1 VTGADYVVKRTVF
14 ALMTVFVAVT
24 LNFVLFRAAPG
35 DATSSLRSCR
45 NCTPE
50 FREALHRELGLDKPK
65 LEQYGIYLKDLAQ
78 GDLGLSFVTRQ
89 PVWDELRQPILN
101 TLPMVGLG
109 YLIAMVLGVVVGVVA
124 AWRRGTFLDWGGVST
139 SLFFYSMPQQW
150 FGLMLLIIFAGT
162 LPASGIAD
170 PFIEFTDPSW
180 GTVVLDRL
188 EHMILPSATLGL
200 VLFGQYALIVRSSML
215 EALGEDYVMTA
226 RAKGLSSFAIVRKH
240 ALRTSLLPIVT
251 LAAITL
257 GFVIGGDI
265 LVEAVFSYPGI
276 GLATYEAVFD
286 RDYPV
291 LQGAF
296 LLLTLSVIV
305 ANFVADL
312 LYFKFDPRITG

>member
-1 VTGADYVVKRTVF
+1 MTGADYVVKRTVF

-89 PVWDELRQPILN
+89 PVWNELEKPILN

-150 FGLMLLIIFAGT
+150 FGLMLLIVFAGT
-162 LPASGIAD
+162 LPASGVAD

-180 GTVVLDRL
+180 ATVVLDRL

-296 LLLTLSVIV
+296 LLLTLSVIA
-305 ANFVADL
+305 ANFIADL

>member
-1 VTGADYVVKRTVF
+1 VTGADYVVKRTLF
-14 ALMTVFVAVT
+14 ALMTVLVAVT

-65 LEQYGIYLKDLAQ
+65 LEQYWIYVRDLAQ
-78 GDLGLSFVTRQ
+78 GDFGLSFVSRQ

-124 AWRRGTFLDWGGVST
+124 AWRRGTILDWGGVST

-150 FGLMLLIIFAGT
+150 FGLMLLILFAGT

-180 GTVVLDRL
+180 WEVVVDRL
-188 EHMILPSATLGL
+188 EHMILPSVTLGL
-200 VLFGQYALIVRSSML
+200 VLYGQYALIVRSSML
-215 EALGEDYVMTA
+215 EALSEDYVMTA
-226 RAKGLSSFAIVRKH
+226 RAKGLSSFGIVRRH

-251 LAAITL
+251 LAALTF
-257 GFVIGGDI
+257 GFVVGGDI

-305 ANFVADL
+305 ANFAADL
-312 LYFKFDPRITG
+312 LYFKLDPRITG

>member
-78 GDLGLSFVTRQ
+78 GDLGLSFVSRQ

-162 LPASGIAD
+162 LPASGVAD

-188 EHMILPSATLGL
+188 EHMILPSTTLGL
-200 VLFGQYALIVRSSML
+200 VLYGQYALIVRSSML
-215 EALGEDYVMTA
+215 EALGEDYIMTA

-305 ANFVADL
+305 ANFIADL

>member
-1 VTGADYVVKRTVF
+1 VRGADYVVKRTLF

-50 FREALHRELGLDKPK
+50 FREALHTELGLDKSK
-65 LEQYGIYLKDLAQ
+65 LEQYGIYLKELAQ
-78 GDLGLSFVTRQ
+78 GDLGRSFVTRQ
-89 PVWDELRQPILN
+89 PVWNELRQPILN

-109 YLIAMVLGVVVGVVA
+109 YLIAMVLGVAVGVLT
-124 AWRRGTFLDWGGVST
+124 AWRRGTFLDWSGVST

-150 FGLMLLIIFAGT
+150 FGLMLLILFAGT

-170 PFIEFTDPSW
+170 PFIEFTNPPW
-180 GTVVLDRL
+180 WTVLLDRL

-200 VLFGQYALIVRSSML
+200 VLYGQYALIVRSSML
-215 EALGEDYVMTA
+215 EALGEDYIMTA
-226 RAKGLSSFAIVRKH
+226 RAKGLSSFGIVRRH

-257 GFVIGGDI
+257 GYVIGGDI

-286 RDYPV
+286 RDYPM

-312 LYFKFDPRITG
+312 LYFKLDPRITG

>member
-35 DATSSLRSCR
+35 DATSSLRKCR

-50 FREALHRELGLDKPK
+50 VREALHRELGLDKPK

-89 PVWDELRQPILN
+89 PVWDELEKPILN

-109 YLIAMVLGVVVGVVA
+109 YLIAMVLGVSVGVVA
-124 AWRRGTFLDWGGVST
+124 AWRRGTFLDWSGVST
-139 SLFFYSMPQQW
+139 SLFFYAMPQQW

-162 LPASGIAD
+162 LPASGVAD

-180 GTVVLDRL
+180 TTVVLDRL

-215 EALGEDYVMTA
+215 EALSEDYVMTA

-240 ALRTSLLPIVT
+240 ALRTSLLPIIT

-286 RDYPV
+286 RDYPM

-305 ANFVADL
+305 ANFIADL

>member
-1 VTGADYVVKRTVF
+1 MSGADYVLKRTLF
-14 ALMTVFVAVT
+14 ALMTVLVAVT

-50 FREALHRELGLDKPK
+50 FREALYRELGLDKPK
-65 LEQYGIYLKDLAQ
+65 LEQYWIYVKDLSQ

-89 PVWDELRQPILN
+89 PVWNELRQPILN

-109 YLIAMVLGVVVGVVA
+109 YLIAMVLGVLVGVVA
-124 AWRRGTFLDWGGVST
+124 AWRRGTFLDWGGVAT

-150 FGLMLLIIFAGT
+150 FGLMLLIVFAGT

-170 PFIEFTDPSW
+170 PFIEFTNPPW
-180 GTVVLDRL
+180 WTVLLDRL
-188 EHMILPSATLGL
+188 EHMILPSTTLGL
-200 VLFGQYALIVRSSML
+200 VLYGQYALIVRSSMI
-215 EALGEDYVMTA
+215 EALGEDYIMTA

>member
-35 DATSSLRSCR
+35 DATSSLRKCR

-50 FREALHRELGLDKPK
+50 VREALHRELGLDKPK

-162 LPASGIAD
+162 LPASGVAD

-240 ALRTSLLPIVT
+240 ALRTSLLPIIT

-296 LLLTLSVIV
+296 LLLTISVIV
-305 ANFVADL
+305 ANFIADL

>member
-1 VTGADYVVKRTVF
+1 MTGADYVLKRTLF

-109 YLIAMVLGVVVGVVA
+109 YLIAMVLGVLVGVLA
-124 AWRRGTFLDWGGVST
+124 AWRRGTFVDWGGVST

-150 FGLMLLIIFAGT
+150 FGLMLLILFAGT

-180 GTVVLDRL
+180 WTVVLDRL
-188 EHMILPSATLGL
+188 EHMILPSTTLGL
-200 VLFGQYALIVRSSML
+200 VLYGQYALIVRSSML
-215 EALGEDYVMTA
+215 EALGEDYIMTA

-296 LLLTLSVIV
+296 LLLTLSVIA

>member
-89 PVWDELRQPILN
+89 PVWDELLQPILN

>member
-1 VTGADYVVKRTVF
+1 MTGADYVVKRTLF

-50 FREALHRELGLDKPK
+50 FREALYRELGLDKPK

-162 LPASGIAD
+162 LPSSGIAD

-180 GTVVLDRL
+180 WTVVLDRL
-188 EHMILPSATLGL
+188 EHMILPSTTLGL
-200 VLFGQYALIVRSSML
+200 VLYGQYALIVRSSML
-215 EALGEDYVMTA
+215 EALGEDYIMTA
-226 RAKGLSSFAIVRKH
+226 RAKGLSSFGIVRKH

-257 GFVIGGDI
+257 GYVIGGDI

-305 ANFVADL
+305 ANFIADL
-312 LYFKFDPRITG
+312 LYFRLDPRITG

>member
-78 GDLGLSFVTRQ
+78 GDLGLSFVSRQ

-109 YLIAMVLGVVVGVVA
+109 YVVAMVLGVVVGVVA

-150 FGLMLLIIFAGT
+150 FGLMLLILFAGT

-170 PFIEFTDPSW
+170 PFIAFTSPSW
-180 GTVVLDRL
+180 WEVVVDRL

-200 VLFGQYALIVRSSML
+200 VLYGQYALIVRSSML
-215 EALGEDYVMTA
+215 EALSEDYIMTA
-226 RAKGLSSFAIVRKH
+226 RAKGLSSFGIVRKH

-251 LAAITL
+251 LAALTL
-257 GFVIGGDI
+257 GYVIGGDI

-296 LLLTLSVIV
+296 LLLTLSVIA
-305 ANFVADL
+305 ANLAADL
-312 LYFKFDPRITG
+312 LYFKLDPRITG

>member
-78 GDLGLSFVTRQ
+78 GDLGLSFVSRQ

-109 YLIAMVLGVVVGVVA
+109 YVIAMVLGVVVGVVA

-162 LPASGIAD
+162 LPASGVAD

-305 ANFVADL
+305 ANFIADL

>member
-65 LEQYGIYLKDLAQ
+65 LEQYGIYLKDLAH

-89 PVWDELRQPILN
+89 PVWNELEKPILN

-162 LPASGIAD
+162 LPASGVAD

-188 EHMILPSATLGL
+188 EHMILPSTTLGL
-200 VLFGQYALIVRSSML
+200 VLYGQYALIVRSSML
-215 EALGEDYVMTA
+215 EALGEDYIMTA

-305 ANFVADL
+305 ANFIADL

>member
-1 VTGADYVVKRTVF
+1 
-14 ALMTVFVAVT
+14 
-24 LNFVLFRAAPG
+24 
-35 DATSSLRSCR
+35 
-45 NCTPE
+45 
-50 FREALHRELGLDKPK
+50 
-65 LEQYGIYLKDLAQ
+65 
-78 GDLGLSFVTRQ
+78 
-89 PVWDELRQPILN
+89 
-101 TLPMVGLG
+101 
-109 YLIAMVLGVVVGVVA
+109 
-124 AWRRGTFLDWGGVST
+124 
-139 SLFFYSMPQQW
+139 
-150 FGLMLLIIFAGT
+150 
-162 LPASGIAD
+162 
-170 PFIEFTDPSW
+170 
-180 GTVVLDRL
+180 
-188 EHMILPSATLGL
+188 MI
-200 VLFGQYALIVRSSML
+200 
-215 EALGEDYVMTA
+215 EALGEDYIMTA